1 MAKHTSYRGSTIDM
15 DSMRRENE
23 KVPAIG
29 NMSVNAKGDKIS
41 GGVVTKTAS
50 QIARENHRVQTTIV
64 QGQCDSCKS
73 LDCTHRVEFQEVSLF
88 GVNKTMRCLIN
99 GGEPMLVIDCDGYT
113 KR

>member
-1 MAKHTSYRGSTIDM
+1 MKYKNKTLSLSRLIITP
-15 DSMRRENE
+15 
-23 KVPAIG
+23 V
-29 NMSVNAKGDKIS
+29 
-41 GGVVTKTAS
+41 GV
-50 QIARENHRVQTTIV
+50 V